1 MCIRIRARNWR
12 RKRDMSKKILSI
24 LVNNHPG
31 VTARISGLFLR
42 RGYNITSFTGE
53 ETSSPEVSRIT
64 VAVDTE
70 EENFEQ
76 IRQQVL
82 KLYDIKK
89 AVELKREASIIK
101 ELALVKIRYTDK
113 LNGQL
118 EEWKE
123 QYEAVVID
131 SDSHVLTFQ
140 VCNTKE
146 KIDEFYLKIKPY
158 GIIETIRSGVIA
170 LSKGKKNIYED

>member
-1 MCIRIRARNWR
+1 MGQ
-12 RKRDMSKKILSI
+12 KILSI

-53 ETSSPEVSRIT
+53 ETASPEVSRIT
-64 VAVDTE
+64 VSVDTE

-76 IRQQVL
+76 IRHQVL
-82 KLYDIKK
+82 KLYDTKK
-89 AVELKREASIIK
+89 AIELKKEESIIK
-101 ELALVKIRYTDK
+101 ELALVKIKYTDE
-113 LNGQL
+113 LNDDL
-118 EEWKE
+118 EKWREK
-123 QYEAVVID
+123 YEAIVID
-131 SDSHVLTFQ
+131 SDSCVITFQ

-146 KIDEFYLKIKPY
+146 MIDEFYLEIRPY
-158 GIIETIRSGVIA
+158 GIIETIRSGIIA

>member
-1 MCIRIRARNWR
+1 
-12 RKRDMSKKILSI
+12 MSQKILSI

-53 ETSSPEVSRIT
+53 ETTSPEVSRIT

-70 EENFEQ
+70 KENFEQ

-82 KLYDIKK
+82 KLYDTKK
-89 AVELKREASIIK
+89 AVELKKEESIIK
-101 ELALVKIRYTDK
+101 ELALVKIEYIDELFNK
-113 LNGQL
+113 V
-118 EEWKE
+118 EKWKE
-123 QYEAVVID
+123 KYDAIVID
-131 SDSHVLTFQ
+131 SDSYVLTFQ

-146 KIDEFYLKIKPY
+146 KIDEFYSEIKPY
-158 GIIETIRSGVIA
+158 NIIETIRSGVIA
-170 LSKGKKNIYED
+170 LSKGKKNIYEY